1 VGRFFATVNVSACAL
16 QCFVLPHILSQR
28 TLPHVLLYLPLIV
41 FLAVLLGVFNP
52 GIISVML
59 GFGTIKVLE
68 YSVMTAASEM
78 IYMPMDRDVRYLGKE
93 LIKFF
98 GHKLGKSTASLI
110 LSFFIARLDPS
121 LSTQS
126 VWGAVF
132 TGLWTVT
139 MLVGI

>member
-1 VGRFFATVNVSACAL
+1 VGRFFATVNVSACFL
-16 QCFVLPHILSQR
+16 QCFVLPHVLSQR

-98 GHKLGKSTASLI
+98 GHKLGKSAASLI
-110 LSFFIARLDPS
+110 LSYFIARLAPT

-132 TGLWTVT
+132 TGCWTVT
-139 MLVGI
+139 L